1 MVVNQPNNELTFKL
15 QYGRAFRAPTN
26 LEIYSTPPNFPL
38 KTEKITTYEAN
49 VIFSPTK
56 NFRMQ
61 LNAFNNH
68 LTDVIVL
75 SNLSGFVPNKNP
87 GIITVNGLEGVFDMD
102 FSKDI
107 TGFLNF
113 TYQDTKGENLV
124 TGVSRSV
131 SAIAR
136 IKGNAGVTMHVQDLF
151 IITVTGNMVG
161 PRPTPSTDPYG
172 TVDGY
177 FLTNCVVSTGKL
189 FNKGIT
195 VSFNVHNLFNVQW
208 LDPGF
213 RTADGLV
220 YSTVLE
226 QPGRTALFKIGLDL

>member
-1 MVVNQPNNELTFKL
+1 
-15 QYGRAFRAPTN
+15 
-26 LEIYSTPPNFPL
+26 
-38 KTEKITTYEAN
+38 
-49 VIFSPTK
+49 
-56 NFRMQ
+56 
-61 LNAFNNH
+61 
-68 LTDVIVL
+68 
-75 SNLSGFVPNKNP
+75 
-87 GIITVNGLEGVFDMD
+87 
-102 FSKDI
+102 
-107 TGFLNF
+107 
-113 TYQDTKGENLV
+113 
-124 TGVSRSV
+124 
-131 SAIAR
+131 
-136 IKGNAGVTMHVQDLF
+136 MHVQDLF
-151 IITVTGNMVG
+151 IIAVTGNMVG